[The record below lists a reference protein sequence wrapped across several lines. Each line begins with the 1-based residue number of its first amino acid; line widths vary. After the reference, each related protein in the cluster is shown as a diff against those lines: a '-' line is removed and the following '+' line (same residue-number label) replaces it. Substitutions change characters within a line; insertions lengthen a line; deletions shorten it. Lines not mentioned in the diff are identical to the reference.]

1 MHCLWLEKQTLEF
14 RKDEPVVKPGD
25 REALVKVLLAGICST
40 DLELVRGYYPFTGI
54 PGHEFVGE
62 VVDSPGDSTWVGKR
76 VVGEININCGECQLC
91 QKGMIRHCEN
101 RKAVGIHDWNGAFA
115 QYLVMPMRNLHMVPD
130 QVPDEAA
137 VFTEPLAAAYEILEQ
152 TSIEPGDRVIVIGAG
167 RLGQLVASVLKLTGC
182 QLQVVVRHQ
191 KPRAMLENLGI
202 QTLTP
207 DELDN
212 LKFDIVV
219 EATGSA
225 DGLSLAC
232 QHVRPRG
239 RIILKSTYK
248 GNVKVNF
255 SKIVVDEV
263 SLIGSR
269 CGPFVPAL
277 ELLSTG
283 TVDPKVLIEATFPL
297 ERGLEAFELAGKPG
311 VFKILLKP

>member
-91 QKGMIRHCEN
+91 QKGIIRHCEN

-277 ELLSTG
+277 EMLSTG

-311 VFKILLKP
+311 VLKILLKP